1 MGACGDSPVL
11 LINNTHMCVRM
22 AADKIDAMIA
32 DLGAAAKGAA
42 V

>member
-1 MGACGDSPVL
+1 
-11 LINNTHMCVRM
+11 VRM